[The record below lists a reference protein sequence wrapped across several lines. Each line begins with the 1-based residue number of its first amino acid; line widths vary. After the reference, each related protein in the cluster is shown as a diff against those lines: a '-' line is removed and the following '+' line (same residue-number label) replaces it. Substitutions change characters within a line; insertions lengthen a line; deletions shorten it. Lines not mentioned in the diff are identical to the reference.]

1 MNLLRDSSR
10 YCQPA
15 TALAFVDWQ
24 VRLDLLDVKR
34 KQESAQEKVGLD
46 LSPSIWCLSQLID
59 AVGGEMMR
67 TPLLPV
73 LDGKAFTRRRTW
85 SQGLPEKKKVI
96 QAVAQLGWDTKT
108 NIVHCC
114 LIE

>member
-1 MNLLRDSSR
+1 
-10 YCQPA
+10 
-15 TALAFVDWQ
+15 
-24 VRLDLLDVKR
+24 
-34 KQESAQEKVGLD
+34 
-46 LSPSIWCLSQLID
+46 
-59 AVGGEMMR
+59 MMR
-67 TPLLPV
+67 TSLLPV
-73 LDGKAFTRRRTW
+73 LDGKAFMRRQTW